1 MEVVFWKRVT
11 YLIGGAHSLRIPTS
25 CSFEEPVTFIVK
37 QLRSSTM
44 SHLTIRLKSPTDPA
58 PSSFAK
64 YLIKP
69 DETTI
74 HQDPS
79 STPSTKI
86 AKTHPKMAR
95 NQPKPAVVIRAVK
108 RKLDELTESFANTTV
123 SEAEVKTR
131 EEQDAKRVKGQN
143 GAAGRDHANKRNEE
157 IRASRNVRIEVMGV
171 DIDGHSDAAFSQ
183 KAKYDPLLELRD
195 LRDKY
200 GFKTEYKIEFVSW
213 KDGHMME
220 AVLMIKDG
228 GFAFNGCP
236 VFKKTIFGGK
246 KRRTQHRMN
255 VAKRDV
261 ARQALVWYRVSAC
274 SKEPV
279 RVPLMIHRRTHLKA
293 GHRRV
298 ALTRSCARIS
308 SWRSNQLGAIHRQA
322 YSTSTIGKN
331 NLMQSYSKYCS
342 LSLIY
347 MRLLIIDSS
356 SMKKKG
362 CLFNSSALSPTN
374 RRKRL
379 QRESR
384 QKPRNPRLRKR
395 LQR

>member
-1 MEVVFWKRVT
+1 
-11 YLIGGAHSLRIPTS
+11 
-25 CSFEEPVTFIVK
+25 
-37 QLRSSTM
+37 M
-44 SHLTIRLKSPTDPA
+44 SHLTIRLKSPTDLT
-58 PSSFAK
+58 PSSVAK
-64 YLIKP
+64 YLIKS

-74 HQDPS
+74 HQDLDPS
-79 STPSTKI
+79 STPSAKI
-86 AKTHPKMAR
+86 AETHPKMAQ
-95 NQPKPAVVIRAVK
+95 NQPKPAVVMRAAK
-108 RKLDELTESFANTTV
+108 RKLDELTEAFANTSV
-123 SEAEVKTR
+123 SEAEIETR
-131 EEQDAKRVKGQN
+131 EEQDAKRFKGRN
-143 GAAGRDHANKRNEE
+143 AAAYRDHANKRNEE
-157 IRASRNVRIEVMGV
+157 IRASRNVCIEVMGV
-171 DIDGHSDAAFSQ
+171 DTDGHSSSSATS
-183 KAKYDPLLELRD
+183 KPKSKYDPVVELRD
-195 LRDKY
+195 LSNKY
-200 GFKTEYKIEFVSW
+200 AFKTEYKIELVSW

-220 AVLMIKDG
+220 AVLVIKDG
-228 GFAFNGCP
+228 GFVFNGCP

-246 KRRTQHRMN
+246 KKRAQHRMK

-274 SKEPV
+274 SKEPA
-279 RVPLMIHRRTHLKA
+279 RVPLIIHRRTHLKA

-298 ALTRSCARIS
+298 LLTRSCARIS
-308 SWRSNQLGAIHRQA
+308 SWRSNQLGAIHRPA

-395 LQR
+395 LQK